1 MIKKIALIINI
12 PVVHKGFLD
21 FLNKNKKN
29 ISEVFIMD
37 QKFVEKMSDLQAEIS
52 SIEYK
57 DCKKLL
63 NSLGTKKTSLIK
75 EKDIKKF
82 DGKTVMMINDQVSR
96 TIKERFFNNT
106 NVVWKDIFLRWDK
119 DTVIAEHSINEK
131 ISSETTDEIMI
142 EEAYKEAGKS
152 TDWWRRVGAVLVKDK
167 RIILKAYNRAIPDD
181 YTPYQV
187 GNIRDYVKA
196 GKKQELSPTIHAE
209 QIIITEAAKKGIS
222 LENTEL
228 YITHFP
234 CPVCA
239 KLILFSG
246 IKKCCFVEGASNLNG
261 EKMLKSAGVDLLAV
275 KYKNK

>member
-1 MIKKIALIINI
+1 MLIINI
-12 PVVHKGFLD
+12 PVIHKGFLD

-29 ISEVFIMD
+29 IREIFIMD
-37 QKFVEKMSDLQAEIS
+37 GILVEKISDLQAEIAA
-52 SIEYK
+52 IGFK
-57 DCKKLL
+57 DCKKIL
-63 NSLGTKKTSLIK
+63 NSLGFKKISLVS
-75 EKDIKKF
+75 EKNIKKF
-82 DGKTVMMINDQVSR
+82 DGEQIMMVNDQVSR
-96 TIKERFFNNT
+96 AIKERYLKNSNIL
-106 NVVWKDIFLRWDK
+106 WKDVFLRWDK
-119 DTVIAEHSINEK
+119 DIVIAEHSL
-131 ISSETTDEIMI
+131 DERVSFESQDELMI
-142 EEAYKEAGKS
+142 KEAYKEANNS

-167 RIILKAYNRAIPDD
+167 QIIFRSYNRAIPDD

-187 GNIRDYVKA
+187 GNIRDYIKA
-196 GKKQELSPTIHAE
+196 GEKQELSPSIHAE

-261 EKMLKSAGVDLLAV
+261 EKMLKLAGVDLLAV
-275 KYKNK
+275 KIKK

>member
-1 MIKKIALIINI
+1 MAKKIALIINI

-29 ISEVFIMD
+29 ISGVFIMD
-37 QKFVEKMSDLQAEIS
+37 PKLVEKMSDLQAEIS
-52 SIEYK
+52 SIEFM
-57 DCKKLL
+57 DCKKVL
-63 NSLGTKKTSLIK
+63 NSLGFKKISLIR
-75 EKDIKKF
+75 EKDLQKF
-82 DGKTVMMINDQVSR
+82 QEKPVMMINDQVSR
-96 TIKERFFNNT
+96 AIKERFFKNN
-106 NVVWKDIFLRWDK
+106 NIIWKDVFLRWDK
-119 DTVIAEHSINEK
+119 DTVIAEHSLNEK
-131 ISSETTDEIMI
+131 ISTESIDEIMMS
-142 EEAYKEAGKS
+142 EAYREAGKS

-167 RIILKAYNRAIPDD
+167 KIILRAYNRAIPDD

-196 GKKQELSPTIHAE
+196 GEKQELSPTIHAE
-209 QIIITEAAKKGIS
+209 QIIITEAAKKGLS

-261 EKMLKSAGVDLLAV
+261 EKMLKSAGIDLLAV
-275 KYKNK
+275 KYNNK

>member
-1 MIKKIALIINI
+1 MAKKITLIINV

-21 FLNKNKKN
+21 FLNKNKKS
-29 ISEVFIMD
+29 ISDIFIMD
-37 QKFVEKMSDLQAEIS
+37 QKLVEKMSDLQAEIS
-52 SIEYK
+52 SIGFK
-57 DCKKLL
+57 DCKNFL
-63 NSLGTKKTSLIK
+63 NSLGIKKVSLIK

-82 DGKTVMMINDQVSR
+82 KGKSVMMINDQVSR
-96 TIKERFFNNT
+96 TIKEKFLENT
-106 NVVWKDIFLRWDK
+106 NIIWKDVFLRWDK
-119 DTVIAEHSINEK
+119 DAVIAEHSLDEK
-131 ISSETTDEIMI
+131 ISSETTDETMI
-142 EEAYKEAGKS
+142 GEAYKEAGKS

-196 GKKQELSPTIHAE
+196 GEKQELSPTIHAE